1 MKHPEFLSGH
11 KINELV
17 WEGVV
22 VAVVVVKGVRVWL
35 SFGYVVIVLVEVIE
49 VVMGGG
55 VYMHSDD
62 SLDSSYPLLVGAKI
76 VTAKPPRLA

>member
-55 VYMHSDD
+55 YICTQTTHS
-62 SLDSSYPLLVGAKI
+62 
-76 VTAKPPRLA
+76 TPPTPF